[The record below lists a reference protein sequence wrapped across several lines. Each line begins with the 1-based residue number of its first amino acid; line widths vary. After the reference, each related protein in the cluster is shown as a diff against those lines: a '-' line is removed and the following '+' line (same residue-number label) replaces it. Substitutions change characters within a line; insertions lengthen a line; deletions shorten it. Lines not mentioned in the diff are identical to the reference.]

1 MKPIKFDIS
10 SIRLFRI
17 FFGSYIFFEIC
28 WTFCLNFNQLFESE
42 QGVWGAFF
50 IEKYIE
56 AYFPNNLLFYLIT
69 TNFQL
74 KLYIG
79 LLLSLVI
86 TYILG
91 YYPKMISLMLT
102 VLLGALY
109 AKYNFLLAGWQQYM
123 LCLLFLSSF
132 IVENIEEQTSNWYEY
147 VLLFQIGF
155 IYLFNAISK
164 NGESWLGGNA
174 IELCFRYYPLTTYI
188 GNYLLNFP
196 FLLKILTYGSLLF
209 EIALLFLLLF
219 CFHLKKV
226 RIFSAVSLVLF
237 HLFIQ
242 ITMEVGHFYLVAIS
256 VALLLMPF
264 ESIFPNKINHSTYLS
279 VKRFSPVFI
288 RSKYFHAFI
297 AIMFVYFIIISNI
310 YQNKQQL
317 CKFDGSDLKET
328 LISRLYP
335 ANINYVPFFS
345 QYWHFFAPNPPLK
358 AGVIAYVG
366 KMNDSSLHLIY
377 NGKEIKYVRYNGINK
392 YLATYIALKDYN
404 IKDKL
409 FIQCALIYQFRCW
422 NSVTG
427 NYKLSSFSLYE
438 FYQTRYLDQL
448 NVESLMSDKKNQ
460 RNLKLNLDLRYKEH
474 K

>member
-17 FFGSYIFFEIC
+17 FFGAFILFEIC

-42 QGVWGAFF
+42 KGVWGAFF

-74 KLYIG
+74 KLYLGI
-79 LLLSLVI
+79 LISLVI

-91 YYPKMISLMLT
+91 YYPKIISLLLT
-102 VLLGALY
+102 ILLGALY
-109 AKYNFLLAGWQQYM
+109 AKYNILLAGWQQYM

-132 IVENIEEQTSNWYEY
+132 IIENSEEQESYWYEY

-164 NGESWLGGNA
+164 NGDSWLNGNA
-174 IELCFRYYPLTTYI
+174 IEQCFHYYPLTSDI

-196 FLLKILTYGSLLF
+196 AFLKIMTYGSLLF

-219 CFHLKKV
+219 YFHLKKV
-226 RIFSAVSLVLF
+226 RIFTAVCLVLF
-237 HLFIQ
+237 HLCIQ

-256 VALLLMPF
+256 VALLIMPF
-264 ESIFPNKINHSTYLS
+264 GSIISTKINHYTYLS
-279 VKRFSPVFI
+279 VKKVSPVFT
-288 RSKYFHAFI
+288 SNKYFHAFVAFI
-297 AIMFVYFIIISNI
+297 FVYFIIMSNI

-317 CKFDGSDLKET
+317 CKSEGADFNET
-328 LISRLYP
+328 LIAKLYP

-377 NGKEIKYVRYNGINK
+377 DGKEIKYVSYTGINK

-409 FIQCALIYQFRCW
+409 FIQCALVYQFRCW
-422 NSVTG
+422 NSVPD
-427 NYKLSSFSLYE
+427 NSKLSSFSMYE
-438 FYQTRYLDQL
+438 FYQTRYINQL
-448 NVESLMSDKKNQ
+448 KVESLMSDTSVQ
-460 RNLKLNLDLRYKEH
+460 RNLKLNLDLRYKKHE
-474 K
+474 